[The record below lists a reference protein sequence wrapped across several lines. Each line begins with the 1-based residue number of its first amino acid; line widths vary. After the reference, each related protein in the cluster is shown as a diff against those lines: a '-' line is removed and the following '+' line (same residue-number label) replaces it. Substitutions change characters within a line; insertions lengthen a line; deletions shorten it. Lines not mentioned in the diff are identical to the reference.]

1 METTGEDI
9 PEGFETNFWK
19 LVFLLN
25 VGPVALVLAVLQ
37 FVFRGTSN
45 MVWASLVVSA
55 VSFFFAGRTY
65 LAVRE
70 QIEDMKTD

>member
-1 METTGEDI
+1 METRSEDT

-25 VGPVALVLAVLQ
+25 VGPVAFVIAVLQ

-45 MVWASLVVSA
+45 LVWASLAVSVVS
-55 VSFFFAGRTY
+55 FLFAGRTY

-70 QIEDMKTD
+70 QLEDMKTD